1 MSGAGDLLGKRAI
14 VVGGSLAGMLA
25 ARVLAPHFER
35 VLVLDRDELPGVPAP
50 RRATPQADHVHI
62 LLKGGENAI
71 EALLPG
77 FCAELEARGALR
89 VSSLDTF
96 AASELGVAPRWD
108 SKMMLHSQSRW
119 LLEHVLRSLVLARTP
134 NLELRSGV
142 AVRGLVRDAAAN
154 RVTGVML
161 DAGEAPLACDLV
173 VDATGRREEALRW
186 LEALGL
192 PAPPVESVGVD
203 FGYASFVLELDPTQE
218 RDWQMLAVGNLPRVG
233 ARGAVILPIEGG
245 RAMCSLGGRAG
256 DYPPTERED
265 VLAFAAALPHQVLA
279 ETLRRARF
287 LSPVARMIYPA
298 NRFRHYER
306 FDALPLG
313 LLPLGD
319 ALCSF
324 NPTYGHG
331 MSSAALQ
338 AQALNETLSAR
349 APGDDL
355 RALSQRYLARAAE
368 VAALPWRQ
376 ANYND
381 FLYPTT
387 EGDRAMFSA
396 EEMQYR
402 TAVQF
407 AALRDELVR
416 EKLNEVGQLLA
427 PFETLLAPEIRRR
440 VIGGTAAPAAAS

>member
-1 MSGAGDLLGKRAI
+1 MSGANESLGTRAI

-25 ARVLAPHFER
+25 ARVLAPHFAR
-35 VLVLDRDELPGVPAP
+35 VLVLDRDELPVDHPAP
-50 RRATPQADHVHI
+50 RRATPQAHHVHI

-77 FCAELEARGALR
+77 FCAELEARGAH
-89 VSSLDTF
+89 VVTGGADTL
-96 AASELGVAPRWD
+96 AISDLGVAPRFE
-108 SKMMLHSQSRW
+108 SKLKLHSQSRW
-119 LLEHVLRSLVLARTP
+119 LLEWVVRSLVVSRTP
-134 NLELRSGV
+134 NLEVRSGIV
-142 AVRGLVRDAAAN
+142 VRGLAHDAAAN
-154 RVTGVML
+154 RVTGVL
-161 DAGEAPLACDLV
+161 TDGDGDALSADLV
-173 VDATGRREEALRW
+173 IDATGRREEGLRW

-192 PAPPVESVGVD
+192 PAPPVETVKVD
-203 FGYASFVLELDPTQE
+203 FGYASMVLELDPTQE
-218 RDWQMLAVGNLPRVG
+218 RDWRMLAVGNLPRVG
-233 ARGAVILPIEGG
+233 ARGAVILPVEDG

-256 DYPPTERED
+256 DYPPTEREA
-265 VLAFAAALPHQVLA
+265 VLEFAASLPQGVLA
-279 ETLRRARF
+279 ETLRRASF

-306 FDALPLG
+306 ADALPLG

-338 AQALNETLSAR
+338 AVALNETLAAR
-349 APGDDL
+349 APGETL
-355 RALSQRYLARAAE
+355 RELGPRYLARAAA
-368 VAALPWRQ
+368 VAQMPWRQ

-387 EGDRAMFSA
+387 EGDRAMFTP

-407 AALRDELVR
+407 AAMRDAVVR
-416 EKLNEVGQLLA
+416 DKLTAVSQLLA
-427 PFETLLAPEIRRR
+427 PFETLLEEDVRKR
-440 VIGGTAAPAAAS
+440 VAG

>member
-1 MSGAGDLLGKRAI
+1 MSGNGQLLGRQA
-14 VVGGSLAGMLA
+14 VVAGGSLAGMLA
-25 ARVLAPHFER
+25 ARVLAPHFAR
-35 VLVLDRDELPGVPAP
+35 VLVLDRDEFPSEPAP
-50 RRATPQADHVHI
+50 RRATPQAHHVHM

-77 FCAELEARGALR
+77 FCAELDARGSHTVTSR
-89 VSSLDTF
+89 DTL
-96 AASELGVAPRWD
+96 AAFEFGFAPRFD
-108 SKMMLHSQSRW
+108 SPLKLHSQSRW
-119 LLEHVLRSLVLARTP
+119 LLEHVVRSLVLARTP
-134 NLELRSGV
+134 NLELRAGV
-142 AVRGLVRDAAAN
+142 AVRGLAREERAN
-154 RVTGVML
+154 RISGVITETGSEPI
-161 DAGEAPLACDLV
+161 AADLV
-173 VDATGRREEALRW
+173 IDATGRREEGLRW

-192 PAPPVESVGVD
+192 PSPPVESVGVD
-203 FGYASFVLELDPTQE
+203 FGYASMVLELDATQE
-218 RDWQMLAVGNLPRVG
+218 RDWRMLAVGNLPRVG

-256 DYPPTERED
+256 DYPPTEREA
-265 VLAFAAALPHQVLA
+265 VLEFAASLPHQVLA

-338 AQALNETLSAR
+338 AKALHDVLASR
-349 APGDDL
+349 AAGDDL
-355 RALSQRYLARAAE
+355 RELSRRYLARAEE
-368 VAALPWRQ
+368 VARMPWRQ

-387 EGDRAMFSA
+387 EGDRSMFSA

-402 TAVQF
+402 TALQF
-407 AALRDELVR
+407 AAMRDDVVR
-416 EKLNEVGQLLA
+416 GRLNEVNQLLA
-427 PFETLLAPEIRRR
+427 PFEVLLDPEIRKR
-440 VIGGTAAPAAAS
+440 VAGGA

>member
-1 MSGAGDLLGKRAI
+1 LGQHAI

-25 ARVLAPHFER
+25 ARVLAPHFAR
-35 VLVLDRDELPGVPAP
+35 VLVIDRDELPSEPAP
-50 RRATPQADHVHI
+50 RRATPQANHVHM

-77 FCAELEARGALR
+77 FCRELEARGALT
-89 VSSLDTF
+89 VSGGRDTL
-96 AASELGVAPRWD
+96 AISELGAAPRFE
-108 SKMMLHSQSRW
+108 SKLRLHSQSRW
-119 LLEHVLRSLVLARTP
+119 LLEHVVRSLVIARTP
-134 NLELRSGV
+134 NLELRTGV
-142 AVRGLVRDAAAN
+142 AVRGLARDVGTN
-154 RVTGVML
+154 RVSGVL
-161 DAGEAPLACDLV
+161 TDDARDPIPGDLAI
-173 VDATGRREEALRW
+173 DATGRREEGLRW

-192 PAPPVESVGVD
+192 PAPPVESVSVD
-203 FGYASFVLELDPTQE
+203 FGYASMVLELDASQE
-218 RDWQMLAVGNLPRVG
+218 RDWRMLAVGNLPRVG

-256 DYPPTERED
+256 DYPPSEREA
-265 VLAFAAALPHQVLA
+265 VLEFAAGLPQGVMA

-287 LSPVARMIYPA
+287 LSPVSRMIYPA

-306 FDALPLG
+306 YGALPLG

-324 NPTYGHG
+324 NPTYGQG

-338 AQALNETLSAR
+338 AQALHEVLAVR
-349 APGDDL
+349 APGDGL
-355 RALSQRYLARAAE
+355 SELSQHYLERATAVAR
-368 VAALPWRQ
+368 LPWRQ

-387 EGDRAMFSA
+387 EGDRSMFSA

-402 TAVQF
+402 TALQF
-407 AALRDELVR
+407 AALRDDVVR
-416 EKLNEVGQLLA
+416 ERLTAVNQLLA
-427 PFETLLAPEIRRR
+427 PFETLLDPEIRMR
-440 VIGGTAAPAAAS
+440 VTGGA